1 MVIKMSEAHRFLS
14 RNCPQGSL
22 AHHPKLGL
30 VRVIGASG
38 FEREIQCETFDD
50 DFHPQTISEVIHVSR
65 LRSVD
70 FLRDFGLAP
79 PNQYRCQIIPIKS
92 GKC

>member
-14 RNCPQGSL
+14 RKCPQGSL
-22 AHHPKLGL
+22 AHHPQLGL
-30 VRVIGASG
+30 VQVVRASG
-38 FEREIQCETFDD
+38 FEREIQCETFED

-70 FLRDFGLAP
+70 FLRDFGLISP
-79 PNQYRCQIIPIKS
+79 TQYQCQIIPIKS